1 MELTDKALKIITH
14 YGFDKQKYI
23 VIEEMS
29 ELIQAIIKLDRYKD
43 DKEYFKYMDNFREEL
58 ADVYLMIL
66 QLMLS
71 DKEQY
76 DIVKKIADIKAD
88 RQLERM
94 EIENGKGN

>member
-1 MELTDKALKIITH
+1 MALTDKAIKIITH

-23 VIEEMS
+23 AIEEMS

-43 DKEYFKYMDNFREEL
+43 DKEYFKYMDKFREEL

-71 DKEQY
+71 DKELY
-76 DIVKKIADIKAD
+76 DIVKRIADIKAD
-88 RQLERM
+88 RQLEK
-94 EIENGKGN
+94 I